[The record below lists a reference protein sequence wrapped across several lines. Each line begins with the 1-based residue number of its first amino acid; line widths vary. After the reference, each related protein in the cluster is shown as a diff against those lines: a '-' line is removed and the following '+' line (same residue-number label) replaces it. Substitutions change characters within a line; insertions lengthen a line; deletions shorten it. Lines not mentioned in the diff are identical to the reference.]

1 MDEQAGVPTQ
11 RRRGPAEIEQIAAE
25 FLHSGLGRTEFCRR
39 HAISLG
45 TLNRYLKRIREQSQS
60 VLPRHGLVPV
70 EQADA
75 KLVTDRECGCGLTVV
90 LLHGRRIEVKA
101 GFDEPTLQRLIS
113 LLENV

>member
-45 TLNRYLKRIREQSQS
+45 TLNRYLKRIQQSQS
-60 VLPRHGLVPV
+60 VLPQHGLVPV
-70 EQADA
+70 ELADA
-75 KLVTDRECGCGLTVV
+75 KLVTDRDCGCGLTVV

-101 GFDEPTLQRLIS
+101 GFDEPTLQRLIG